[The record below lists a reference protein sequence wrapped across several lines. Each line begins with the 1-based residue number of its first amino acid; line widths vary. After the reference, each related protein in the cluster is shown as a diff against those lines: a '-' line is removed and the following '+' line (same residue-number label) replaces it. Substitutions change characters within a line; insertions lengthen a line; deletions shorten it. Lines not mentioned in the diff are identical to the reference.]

1 MGRLQRITSES
12 PIRRRVSVHVRSAN
26 SRQISLGWVVGRL
39 GDLGSVQQ
47 RLNIRVVERRPPR
60 TRRIACRLGLI
71 GFGVYQDI
79 PGKIPDGND
88 LIVPVVQLE
97 GLPN

>member
-1 MGRLQRITSES
+1 M
-12 PIRRRVSVHVRSAN
+12 
-26 SRQISLGWVVGRL
+26 VVGRL

-47 RLNIRVVERRPPR
+47 WLNIGEVERRSPW
-60 TRRIACRLGLI
+60 TRCIACRLGLI
-71 GFGVYQDI
+71 GFGVHQDI

-88 LIVPVVQLE
+88 LIVPVVQME